1 MRWAA
6 WERVAWQD
14 QDVGKRAGA
23 WVDGDPGEQGTEKA
37 RLELGCPWVVEP
49 GAWRDAAGLWL
60 PLAARA
66 PCTELLLR
74 AVKGSDFRKR
84 CKRSF

>member
-1 MRWAA
+1 MNA
-6 WERVAWQD
+6 
-14 QDVGKRAGA
+14 VGSLGAGRLA
-23 WVDGDPGEQGTEKA
+23 GPGWREKSRVDGDPGEQGTKK
-37 RLELGCPWVVEP
+37 
-49 GAWRDAAGLWL
+49 AWRDAAGLWL

>member
-14 QDVGKRAGA
+14 QDGGKSTGA
-23 WVDGDPGEQGTEKA
+23 CVDGDPGEQGTEKA

-49 GAWRDAAGLWL
+49 GAWRDTAGLWL

-74 AVKGSDFRKR
+74 AVERFR
-84 CKRSF
+84 F